1 VNHAI
6 IAAAR
11 LTVKDLGA
19 RLTPRCYAIYMPAFG
34 GASAVPAPVS
44 PEIHNLLLDYAFEAQ
59 LHLRA

>member
-1 VNHAI
+1 MNRAI

-11 LTVKDLGA
+11 STVKDLGP
-19 RLTPRCYAIYMPAFG
+19 RLTFRCFAVHLPDFR